1 MTRYVVQRLLMMLLT
16 LIGVSVIVFMLI
28 RLLPGSIVDQILG
41 VESVRDPADIQR
53 IQAMFGLDQPVA
65 VQYAT
70 WLGRILT
77 GNLDTS
83 YRTGRSV
90 QSMIAETLPLTVELA
105 AGAIVV
111 SLAIGVPTGV
121 LAALRQ
127 NRGTDMLLRIGTL
140 LGLSIP
146 SFWQGTILIL
156 IFSYYLRW
164 APPVSWVS
172 PFEDLGAN
180 LRMMILPMIT
190 LGTASSA
197 AIQRYTRIAMLDVMR
212 QDYVRTARA
221 KGLPEG
227 KVIYLHAFRNCLIPV
242 VTVLGLELGALLGGA
257 AVTEQVFTLPGVGRL
272 VLEGIYGRDYP
283 VIQGTVLL
291 IASAFIVVNFVV
303 DMLYAVLNPRI
314 RYS

>member
-127 NRGTDMLLRIGTL
+127 NRGTDMLLRVGTL

>member
-1 MTRYVVQRLLMMLLT
+1 MSRYLVQRLLLMLLT
-16 LIGVSVIVFMLI
+16 LVGVSLIVFTLV

-41 VESVRDPADIQR
+41 TESVRDPADIAR
-53 IQAMFGLDQPVA
+53 IQATFGLDQPVPL
-65 VQYAT
+65 QYAT
-70 WLGRILT
+70 WLGRIVR
-77 GNLDTS
+77 GDLDTS

-90 QSMIAETLPLTVELA
+90 QSMIAATLPITVELA
-105 AGAIVV
+105 IGAVMV
-111 SLAIGVPTGV
+111 SLLIGVPTGV
-121 LAALRQ
+121 IAALRQ
-127 NRGTDMLLRIGTL
+127 NRGADMALRVGTL

-156 IFSYYLRW
+156 LFSYYLRW

-180 LRMMILPMIT
+180 LRMMSLPILT

-221 KGLPEG
+221 KGLPERR
-227 KVIYLHAFRNCLIPV
+227 VVYFHALRNCLIPV
-242 VTVLGLELGALLGGA
+242 VTVLGLEIGALLGGA

-291 IASAFIVVNFVV
+291 IATSFIVINFLV
-303 DMLYAVLNPRI
+303 DMLYALLNPRI

>member
-1 MTRYVVQRLLMMLLT
+1 
-16 LIGVSVIVFMLI
+16 
-28 RLLPGSIVDQILG
+28 
-41 VESVRDPADIQR
+41 
-53 IQAMFGLDQPVA
+53 
-65 VQYAT
+65 
-70 WLGRILT
+70 
-77 GNLDTS
+77 
-83 YRTGRSV
+83 
-90 QSMIAETLPLTVELA
+90 MIAETLPLTVELA
-105 AGAIVV
+105 TGAIVV

-127 NRGTDMLLRIGTL
+127 NRAMDMLLRIGTL

-180 LRMMILPMIT
+180 LRMMILPMLT

-227 KVIYLHAFRNCLIPV
+227 KVVYLHALRNCLIPV

-272 VLEGIYGRDYP
+272 VLIAVNERDYP
-283 VIQGTVLL
+283 LVQGSILFLPVLFML
-291 IASAFIVVNFVV
+291 SNLVV
-303 DMLYAVLNPRI
+303 DLLYAYLDPRI
-314 RYS
+314 RYE

>member
-1 MTRYVVQRLLMMLLT
+1 MSRYLVQRLLLMLLT
-16 LIGVSVIVFMLI
+16 LLGVSVIVFALI

-53 IQAMFGLDQPVA
+53 IQAYFGLDQPVT
-65 VQYAT
+65 VQYAR
-70 WLGRILT
+70 WLGRIVQ
-77 GNLDTS
+77 GDFDTS

-90 QSMIAETLPLTVELA
+90 RSMLGDTLPLTVELA
-105 AGAIVV
+105 AGAVLV

-127 NRGTDMLLRIGTL
+127 NRATDMLLRIGTL

-156 IFSYYLRW
+156 VFSYYLRW

-172 PFEDLGAN
+172 PFEDLSAN
-180 LRMMILPMIT
+180 LRMMILPVVT

-197 AIQRYTRIAMLDVMR
+197 AIQRYTRNAMLDVMR

-221 KGLPEG
+221 KGLRERR
-227 KVIYLHAFRNCLIPV
+227 VVYSHALRNCLIPV

-291 IASAFIVVNFVV
+291 IATAFIVLNFVV
-303 DMLYAVLNPRI
+303 DVLYALLNPRI

>member
-1 MTRYVVQRLLMMLLT
+1 MSRYVVQRLLMMLLT

-127 NRGTDMLLRIGTL
+127 NRETDMLLRVGTL

-197 AIQRYTRIAMLDVMR
+197 AIQRPAGS
-212 QDYVRTARA
+212 AR
-221 KGLPEG
+221 KP
-227 KVIYLHAFRNCLIPV
+227 
-242 VTVLGLELGALLGGA
+242 
-257 AVTEQVFTLPGVGRL
+257 FTNGWWT
-272 VLEGIYGRDYP
+272 
-283 VIQGTVLL
+283 Q
-291 IASAFIVVNFVV
+291 
-303 DMLYAVLNPRI
+303 
-314 RYS
+314 

>member
-1 MTRYVVQRLLMMLLT
+1 MTRYVVQHLLMMLLT
-16 LIGVSVIVFMLI
+16 LIGVSLIVFMLI

-41 VESVRDPADIQR
+41 IESVRDPADIQR

-105 AGAIVV
+105 TGAIVV
-111 SLAIGVPTGV
+111 SLVIGVPTGV
-121 LAALRQ
+121 VAALRQ

-180 LRMMILPMIT
+180 LRMMILPVIT

-227 KVIYLHAFRNCLIPV
+227 KVIYLHALRNCLIPV

-303 DMLYAVLNPRI
+303 DLLYAVLNPRI

>member
-1 MTRYVVQRLLMMLLT
+1 
-16 LIGVSVIVFMLI
+16 
-28 RLLPGSIVDQILG
+28 
-41 VESVRDPADIQR
+41 
-53 IQAMFGLDQPVA
+53 
-65 VQYAT
+65 
-70 WLGRILT
+70 
-77 GNLDTS
+77 
-83 YRTGRSV
+83 
-90 QSMIAETLPLTVELA
+90 
-105 AGAIVV
+105 
-111 SLAIGVPTGV
+111 V

-127 NRGTDMLLRIGTL
+127 NRGTDMLLRVGTL
-140 LGLSIP
+140 LGLSVP

-172 PFEDLGAN
+172 PFEDLDAN
-180 LRMMILPMIT
+180 LRMMILPIVT

>member
-1 MTRYVVQRLLMMLLT
+1 MMLLT

-53 IQAMFGLDQPVA
+53 IQAMFGLDQPVP

-77 GNLDTS
+77 GDLDTS

-90 QSMIAETLPLTVELA
+90 QSMIAATLPITVELA
-105 AGAIVV
+105 IGAVFV

-121 LAALRQ
+121 VAALRQ
-127 NRGTDMLLRIGTL
+127 NRGTDMLLRVGTL
-140 LGLSIP
+140 LGLSVP

-180 LRMMILPMIT
+180 LRMMILPIVT

-303 DMLYAVLNPRI
+303 DMLYALLNPRI